1 MKSNSIW
8 HGLVQYMKNC
18 LCCFSARAH
27 VKIEE
32 AIETAVDVTIKKTTE
47 TAVQEADIIIE
58 DEDVKIKALE
68 ELNGLQP

>member
-1 MKSNSIW
+1 MKSNSVW
-8 HGLVQYMKNC
+8 HGLVQYTKNR

-27 VKIEE
+27 VTIEE
-32 AIETAVDVTIKKTTE
+32 AIEAAVDVTIKKTTE